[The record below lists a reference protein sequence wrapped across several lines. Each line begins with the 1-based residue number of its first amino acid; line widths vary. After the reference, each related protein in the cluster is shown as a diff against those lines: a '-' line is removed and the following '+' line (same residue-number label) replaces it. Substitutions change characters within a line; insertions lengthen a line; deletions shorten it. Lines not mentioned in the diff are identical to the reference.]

1 VCDLGISLYTSQ
13 PYLNLGQTRGHVAS
27 CDAGQAQAKLRSELR
42 SRDKRHVKRQGTQG
56 SFPKLPSK
64 LHLDYLE
71 YLDLISTQ
79 GSFPASCISTHVRSR
94 VSKKA
99 APFHTAGA
107 LMWTLGRS

>member
-1 VCDLGISLYTSQ
+1 MSHHAM
-13 PYLNLGQTRGHVAS
+13 R
-27 CDAGQAQAKLRSELR
+27 AKLRPSSGLAQVKSLAPCR
-42 SRDKRHVKRQGTQG
+42 VKRQGTHKGTQG
-56 SFPKLPSK
+56 SFPKLPSNNSK
-64 LHLDYLE
+64 LHLDYLD